1 VAIPTLLI
9 VQTISLPARAYPRR
23 LALIAGAIVFT
34 ALNLRTAIA
43 SVPPLLDEIRESVPL
58 SATAAGVLT
67 TAPVICMAVGSP
79 IAPPLARRIGT
90 EAACTVLAL
99 TVAAGVLIRLIDGI
113 IPLFLGTIVAGL
125 GIALGNV
132 LVPSLIKRDF
142 PDRVG
147 PMTGGYTM
155 AISASGA
162 IAAALTV
169 PFENAIGRG
178 WQAALAVWALPAIAA
193 ALIWVPWISLRGAAT
208 GAMRPPS
215 LWRNRLAWQV
225 TVYMG
230 LQSLLFYSALS
241 WLPTLLR
248 EQGID
253 REAAGALLS
262 VMLLAGVPTCLLVPV
277 FAVRGRDQRPA
288 VVAMLALAAAGL
300 IGLMAAPDAA
310 PALWAT
316 LLGFSQGG
324 LLALAFLFFSL
335 RTTDQAQAAELSAM
349 AQSVGYLVA
358 AAGPFVVG
366 LLRDA
371 SGGWTAPIVFLL
383 IVLVPLLVAGLA
395 AGRRQII

>member
-1 VAIPTLLI
+1 M
-9 VQTISLPARAYPRR
+9 PARAYPRR
-23 LALIAGAIVFT
+23 LGLIAGAIVLT

-67 TAPVICMAVGSP
+67 TTPVICMAVGSP

-90 EAACTVLAL
+90 EAAITVLGM
-99 TVAAGVLIRLIDGI
+99 TVAAGILVRLIDGVV
-113 IPLFLGTIVAGL
+113 PLFAGTIIAGL

-142 PDRVG
+142 PHRVG

-155 AISASGA
+155 AISAGGA

-169 PFENAIGRG
+169 PVEDAIGRG
-178 WQAALAVWALPAIAA
+178 WQWGLAVWALPALAA
-193 ALIWVPWISLRGAAT
+193 ALIWVPWISRHGVADSIGRA
-208 GAMRPPS
+208 S

-253 REAAGALLS
+253 REAAGVLLS

-277 FAVRGRDQRPA
+277 LAVRGRDQRPA
-288 VVAMLALAAAGL
+288 VAAMLGLAALGLAGL
-300 IGLMAAPDAA
+300 MLAPDSV

-324 LLALAFLFFSL
+324 QLALAFLFFSL
-335 RTTDQAQAAELSAM
+335 RTPDQAHAAELSAM

-358 AAGPFVVG
+358 AAGPLVVG
-366 LLRDA
+366 VLRDA

-383 IVLVPLLVAGLA
+383 VTLVPLLVAGFA
-395 AGRRQII
+395 AGRSQIV

>member
-1 VAIPTLLI
+1 MTSTTA
-9 VQTISLPARAYPRR
+9 SAPR
-23 LALIAGAIVFT
+23 LGLIAGAIIFT

-43 SVPPLLDEIRESVPL
+43 SVPPVLDEIRATVPL

-67 TAPVICMAVGSP
+67 TVPVVCMAVGSP
-79 IAPPLARRIGT
+79 LGPPLARRVGT
-90 EAACTVLAL
+90 EAAITTLAL
-99 TVAAGVLIRLIDGI
+99 TVAAGILLRLIDGVV
-113 IPLFLGTIVAGL
+113 PLFAGTIVAGL

-169 PFENAIGRG
+169 PAEDAIGRG
-178 WQAALAVWALPAIAA
+178 WQWGLVVWAIPAVAA
-193 ALIWVPWISLRGAAT
+193 ALIWVPWISRRGAGAT
-208 GAMRPPS
+208 ASAVKS
-215 LWRNRLAWQV
+215 LWRNAIAWQV

-248 EQGID
+248 DHGID
-253 REAAGALLS
+253 RGAAGALLS
-262 VMLLAGVPTCLLVPV
+262 VMLLAGIPTCLVVPV
-277 FAVRGRDQRPA
+277 FAARGRDQRPA
-288 VVAMLALAAAGL
+288 VVAMLALAAAGFGGLL
-300 IGLMAAPDAA
+300 IAPDAA
-310 PALWAT
+310 PAVWAT

-335 RTTDQAQAAELSAM
+335 RTPDQEHAAELSAM

-358 AAGPFVVG
+358 AAGPLIVG
-366 LLRDA
+366 VLRDA
-371 SGGWTAPIVFLL
+371 TGGWTAPLLFL
-383 IVLVPLLVAGLA
+383 IAVIFPLLAAGLA
-395 AGRRQII
+395 AGRSQIV

>member
-1 VAIPTLLI
+1 M
-9 VQTISLPARAYPRR
+9 PARAYPRR
-23 LALIAGAIVFT
+23 LGLIAGAIVLT

-67 TAPVICMAVGSP
+67 TTPVICMAVGSP
-79 IAPPLARRIGT
+79 MAPPLARRIGD
-90 EAACTVLAL
+90 EAAITTLAL
-99 TVAAGVLIRLIDGI
+99 TVAAGILVRLIDGVV
-113 IPLFLGTIVAGL
+113 PLFAGTIIAGL

-142 PDRVG
+142 PHRVG

-155 AISASGA
+155 AISAGGA

-169 PFENAIGRG
+169 PVEDAIGRG
-178 WQAALAVWALPAIAA
+178 WQWGLAVWALPALAA
-193 ALIWVPWISLRGAAT
+193 ALIWVPWISRHGAAT
-208 GAMRPPS
+208 GAAPPPS

-253 REAAGALLS
+253 RETAGALLS

-288 VVAMLALAAAGL
+288 VAAMLGLAALGL
-300 IGLMAAPDAA
+300 VGLMLAPDTV

-335 RTTDQAQAAELSAM
+335 RTPDQAHAAELSAM

-358 AAGPFVVG
+358 AAGPLMVG
-366 LLRDA
+366 VLRDA
-371 SGGWTAPIVFLL
+371 SGDWTAPMVFLL
-383 IVLVPLLVAGLA
+383 VTLIPLLAAGLA
-395 AGRRQII
+395 AGRSQIV

>member
-1 VAIPTLLI
+1 VNSSDYL
-9 VQTISLPARAYPRR
+9 SLRTQAYPRQ
-23 LALIAGAIVFT
+23 LGLLAGAIIFT

-43 SVPPLLDEIRESVPL
+43 SVPPLLGEIRDDVPL

-67 TAPVICMAVGSP
+67 TMPVICMAIGSP

-90 EAACTVLAL
+90 EAAITAL
-99 TVAAGVLIRLIDGI
+99 SFTVAAGILLRLIDGVV
-113 IPLFLGTIVAGL
+113 PLFAGTIVAGL

-142 PDRVG
+142 PHRVG

-155 AISASGA
+155 AISTSGA
-162 IAAALTV
+162 IAAALTI
-169 PFENAIGRG
+169 PFEDAIGRG
-178 WQAALAVWALPAIAA
+178 WQWGLVVWAIPAVAA
-193 ALIWVPWISLRGAAT
+193 GLIWIPWISRHDPASVAAI
-208 GAMRPPS
+208 PQS

-248 EQGID
+248 DHGID

-277 FAVRGRDQRPA
+277 FAVRGRNQQPA
-288 VVAMLALAAAGL
+288 VAAMVALAALGLAGL
-300 IGLMAAPDAA
+300 LAAPEAA
-310 PALWAT
+310 PALWAV
-316 LLGFSQGG
+316 LLGCSQGG

-335 RTTDQAQAAELSAM
+335 RTPDQAHAAELSAM
-349 AQSVGYLVA
+349 AQSVGYLLA
-358 AAGPFVVG
+358 AAGPLIVG
-366 LLRDA
+366 VLRDTT
-371 SGGWTAPIVFLL
+371 GGWTAPLVFLVV
-383 IVLVPLLVAGLA
+383 VLVPLLA
-395 AGRRQII
+395 AGFAAARSQIV

>member
-1 VAIPTLLI
+1 VR
-9 VQTISLPARAYPRR
+9 ARAYPRH
-23 LALIAGAIVFT
+23 LALLAGAILFT

-43 SVPPLLDEIRESVPL
+43 SVPPLLGEIRDSVPL

-67 TAPVICMAVGSP
+67 TLPVICMAVGSP
-79 IAPPLARRIGT
+79 LAPPLARRIGT
-90 EAACTVLAL
+90 EAAITTLSL
-99 TVAAGVLIRLIDGI
+99 TVAAGILLRLVDGI
-113 IPLFLGTIVAGL
+113 VPLFAGTIVAGL

-142 PDRVG
+142 PHRVG

-155 AISASGA
+155 AISTSGA

-169 PFENAIGRG
+169 PAEDAIGRG
-178 WQAALAVWALPAIAA
+178 WQWGLVVWAIPAVAA
-193 ALIWVPWISLRGAAT
+193 ALIWIPWITRHDT
-208 GAMRPPS
+208 VPRPDIAS
-215 LWRNRLAWQV
+215 LWRSRLAWQV
-225 TVYMG
+225 TIYMG

-248 EQGID
+248 DEGID

-288 VVAMLALAAAGL
+288 VAAMLALAVLGL
-300 IGLMAAPDAA
+300 TGLLTAPNAV
-310 PALWAT
+310 PALWAA

-324 LLALAFLFFSL
+324 LLALAFLFFAL
-335 RTTDQAQAAELSAM
+335 RTPDQQHAAELSAM

-358 AAGPFVVG
+358 AAGPLIVG
-366 LLRDA
+366 VLRDVTD
-371 SGGWTAPIVFLL
+371 GWTAPLVFLL
-383 IVLVPLLVAGLA
+383 VVLVPLLAAGFA
-395 AGRRQII
+395 AGRSQMV

>member
-1 VAIPTLLI
+1 MA
-9 VQTISLPARAYPRR
+9 A
-23 LALIAGAIVFT
+23 AIVFT

-43 SVPPLLDEIRESVPL
+43 SVPPLLDEIRAGVPL
-58 SATAAGVLT
+58 STTAAGVLT
-67 TAPVICMAVGSP
+67 TVPVICMAVGSP
-79 IAPPLARRIGT
+79 IGPPLARRIGT
-90 EAACTVLAL
+90 EAAIVTLGL
-99 TVAAGVLIRLIDGI
+99 TVAAGILIRLIDGVV
-113 IPLFLGTIVAGL
+113 PLFAGTIVAGL

-169 PFENAIGRG
+169 PAEDAIGRG
-178 WQAALAVWALPAIAA
+178 WQWGLVVWAIPAVAA
-193 ALIWVPWISLRGAAT
+193 ALIWVPWITRHDTVA
-208 GAMRPPS
+208 RPDLAS
-215 LWRNRLAWQV
+215 LWRSRLAWQV
-225 TVYMG
+225 TIYMG

-248 EQGID
+248 DEGID
-253 REAAGALLS
+253 RQTAGELLS
-262 VMLLAGVPTCLLVPV
+262 VMLLAGVPTCLLVPI

-288 VVAMLALAAAGL
+288 VAAMLALAALALTGL
-300 IGLMAAPDAA
+300 LVAPDAA

-324 LLALAFLFFSL
+324 LLALSFLFFSL
-335 RTTDQAQAAELSAM
+335 RTPDQEHAAELSAM

-358 AAGPFVVG
+358 AAGPLIVG
-366 LLRDA
+366 VLRDVT
-371 SGGWTAPIVFLL
+371 GGWNAPIVFLL
-383 IVLVPLLVAGLA
+383 VVLVPLLAAGFA
-395 AGRRQII
+395 AGRSQIV

>member
-1 VAIPTLLI
+1 LR
-9 VQTISLPARAYPRR
+9 ARAYPRQVG
-23 LALIAGAIVFT
+23 LIAGAIIFT

-43 SVPPLLDEIRESVPL
+43 SVPPLLDEIRATVPL

-79 IAPPLARRIGT
+79 LAPPLARRIGT
-90 EAACTVLAL
+90 EAAITTLGL
-99 TVAAGVLIRLIDGI
+99 TVAAGILLRLIDGVV
-113 IPLFLGTIVAGL
+113 PLFAGTIVAGL

-169 PFENAIGRG
+169 PVEDAIGRG
-178 WQAALAVWALPAIAA
+178 WQWALAVWAIPAIVA
-193 ALIWVPWISLRGAAT
+193 ALIWVPWIGRHGAAA
-208 GAMRPPS
+208 GASAVPS
-215 LWRNRLAWQV
+215 LWRNRIAWQV
-225 TVYMG
+225 TVFMG

-248 EQGID
+248 DHGID

-277 FAVRGRDQRPA
+277 FAARGRDQRPA
-288 VVAMLALAAAGL
+288 VVAVLAPAALGFAGL
-300 IGLMAAPDAA
+300 LIAPDAA

-335 RTTDQAQAAELSAM
+335 RTPDQAHAAELSAM

-358 AAGPFVVG
+358 AAGPLLVG
-366 LLRDA
+366 VLRDA
-371 SGGWTAPIVFLL
+371 TGGWTAPLLFL
-383 IVLVPLLVAGLA
+383 IVMIFPLLAAGLA
-395 AGRRQII
+395 AGRNQIV

>member
-1 VAIPTLLI
+1 M
-9 VQTISLPARAYPRR
+9 PARAYPRR
-23 LALIAGAIVFT
+23 TGLIAGAIVFT

-43 SVPPLLDEIRESVPL
+43 SVPPLLDEIRASVPL

-79 IAPPLARRIGT
+79 IGPPLARRIGT
-90 EAACTVLAL
+90 EAAITTLGL
-99 TVAAGVLIRLIDGI
+99 TVAAGILIRLIHGI
-113 IPLFLGTIVAGL
+113 VPLFLGTIVAGL

-169 PFENAIGRG
+169 PFEDAIGRG
-178 WQAALAVWALPAIAA
+178 WQWGLAVWALPAIAA
-193 ALIWVPWISLRGAAT
+193 ALIWVPWISLHGAAT
-208 GAMRPPS
+208 GAAPPAS

-248 EQGID
+248 EHGID

-262 VMLLAGVPTCLLVPV
+262 VMLLAGVPTCLIVPI

-288 VVAMLALAAAGL
+288 VAAMLVLAALGFLGL
-300 IGLMAAPDAA
+300 LVAPDAA

-324 LLALAFLFFSL
+324 LLALSFLFFSL
-335 RTTDQAQAAELSAM
+335 RTTDQAQAAQLSAM
-349 AQSVGYLVA
+349 AQTVGYLVA
-358 AAGPFVVG
+358 AAGPLAVG
-366 LLRDA
+366 VLRDA
-371 SGGWTAPIVFLL
+371 TGGWTAPLVFLL
-383 IVLVPLLVAGLA
+383 AVLVPLLVAGMA
-395 AGRRQII
+395 AGRSQIV

>member
-1 VAIPTLLI
+1 M
-9 VQTISLPARAYPRR
+9 
-23 LALIAGAIVFT
+23 FT

-43 SVPPLLDEIRESVPL
+43 SVPPVLGEIRDSVPL

-67 TAPVICMAVGSP
+67 TTPVICMAVGSP
-79 IAPPLARRIGT
+79 LGPPLARRIGT
-90 EAACTVLAL
+90 EAAITTLSL
-99 TVAAGVLIRLIDGI
+99 TVAAGIALRLIDGVV
-113 IPLFLGTIVAGL
+113 PLFAGTIVAGL

-142 PDRVG
+142 PHRVG
-147 PMTGGYTM
+147 AMTGGYTM
-155 AISASGA
+155 AISTSGA

-169 PFENAIGRG
+169 PAEDAIGRG
-178 WQAALAVWALPAIAA
+178 WQWGLVVWAVPAVAA
-193 ALIWVPWISLRGAAT
+193 ALIWVPWIARHAPVA
-208 GAMRPPS
+208 RPDISS

-248 EQGID
+248 DEGID
-253 REAAGALLS
+253 RETAGALLS

-288 VVAMLALAAAGL
+288 VAAMVGLAALGL
-300 IGLMAAPDAA
+300 TGLLLAPDAV
-310 PALWAT
+310 PAAWAA

-335 RTTDQAQAAELSAM
+335 RTPDQGHAAELSAM

-358 AAGPFVVG
+358 AAGPLIVG
-366 LLRDA
+366 ILRDTT
-371 SGGWTAPIVFLL
+371 GDWVAPIVFLL
-383 IVLVPLLVAGLA
+383 VILIPLLFAGFA
-395 AGRRQII
+395 AGRSQIL

>member
-1 VAIPTLLI
+1 MA
-9 VQTISLPARAYPRR
+9 A
-23 LALIAGAIVFT
+23 AIVFT

-43 SVPPLLDEIRESVPL
+43 SVPPLLDEIRDSVPL

-67 TAPVICMAVGSP
+67 TVPVICMAVGSP

-90 EAACTVLAL
+90 EAAITTLAL
-99 TVAAGVLIRLIDGI
+99 TVAAGILIRLVDGVV
-113 IPLFLGTIVAGL
+113 PLFLGTIVAGL

-155 AISASGA
+155 AISTSGA

-169 PFENAIGRG
+169 PIEDAIGRG
-178 WQAALAVWALPAIAA
+178 WQWGLAVWALPAIAA
-193 ALIWVPWISLRGAAT
+193 ALIWVPWISRDGVAGAI
-208 GAMRPPS
+208 GRVS

-225 TVYMG
+225 TAFMG

-288 VVAMLALAAAGL
+288 VVAMLALAALGL
-300 IGLMAAPDAA
+300 VGLMVAPDAV

-335 RTTDQAQAAELSAM
+335 RTPDQAHAAELSAM

-358 AAGPFVVG
+358 AAGPLLVG
-366 LLRDA
+366 VLRDT
-371 SGGWTAPIVFLL
+371 SGDWTAPIVFLL
-383 IVLVPLLVAGLA
+383 VMLVPLLVAGMA
-395 AGRRQII
+395 AGRSQIV

>member
-1 VAIPTLLI
+1 M
-9 VQTISLPARAYPRR
+9 
-23 LALIAGAIVFT
+23 FT

-43 SVPPLLDEIRESVPL
+43 SVPPLLGEIRDSVPL

-67 TAPVICMAVGSP
+67 TLPVICMAIGSP
-79 IAPPLARRIGT
+79 LAPPLARRIGT
-90 EAACTVLAL
+90 DAAITALAL
-99 TVAAGVLIRLIDGI
+99 TVAAGILVRLIDGVV
-113 IPLFLGTIVAGL
+113 PLFAGTIVAGL

-142 PDRVG
+142 PNRVG

-162 IAAALTV
+162 IAAALTI
-169 PFENAIGRG
+169 PFEDAIGRG
-178 WQAALAVWALPAIAA
+178 WQWGLAVWAIPAFAA
-193 ALIWVPWISLRGAAT
+193 ALIWVPWISRHDAAT
-208 GAMRPPS
+208 GAALPQS
-215 LWRNRLAWQV
+215 LWRNPLAWQV

-248 EQGID
+248 DEGID
-253 REAAGALLS
+253 RQAAGALLS

-277 FAVRGRDQRPA
+277 LAVRGRDQRPA
-288 VVAMLALAAAGL
+288 VAAMVALAA
-300 IGLMAAPDAA
+300 IGLVGLLVAPDAV

-335 RTTDQAQAAELSAM
+335 RTPDQAHAAELSAM
-349 AQSVGYLVA
+349 AQGVGYLVA
-358 AAGPFVVG
+358 AGGPLIVG
-366 LLRDA
+366 VLRDTT
-371 SGGWTAPIVFLL
+371 GGWTAPIIFLL
-383 IVLVPLLVAGLA
+383 VVLVPLLAAGFA
-395 AGRRQII
+395 AGRSQIV

>member
-1 VAIPTLLI
+1 MA
-9 VQTISLPARAYPRR
+9 A
-23 LALIAGAIVFT
+23 AIVFT

-43 SVPPLLDEIRESVPL
+43 SVPPLLDEIRAGVPL

-79 IAPPLARRIGT
+79 IGPPLARRIGT
-90 EAACTVLAL
+90 EAAIATLGL
-99 TVAAGVLIRLIDGI
+99 TVAAGILIRLIDGVV
-113 IPLFLGTIVAGL
+113 PLFAGTIVAGL

-162 IAAALTV
+162 IAAAFTV
-169 PFENAIGRG
+169 PFEDAIGRG
-178 WQAALAVWALPAIAA
+178 WQWGLAVWAVPAIVA
-193 ALIWVPWISLRGAAT
+193 ALIWVPWISRHDGAVSEAL
-208 GAMRPPS
+208 PQS

-248 EQGID
+248 EHGID

-262 VMLLAGVPTCLLVPV
+262 VMLLAGVPTCLIVPI

-288 VVAMLALAAAGL
+288 VAAMLMLAAAGL
-300 IGLMAAPDAA
+300 VGLMVAPDAA

-335 RTTDQAQAAELSAM
+335 RTPDQEHAAELSAM
-349 AQSVGYLVA
+349 AQS
-358 AAGPFVVG
+358 
-366 LLRDA
+366 
-371 SGGWTAPIVFLL
+371 
-383 IVLVPLLVAGLA
+383 
-395 AGRRQII
+395 

>member
-1 VAIPTLLI
+1 M
-9 VQTISLPARAYPRR
+9 PARAYPRQ
-23 LALIAGAIVFT
+23 LALLAGAILFT

-43 SVPPLLDEIRESVPL
+43 SVPPLLGEIRDSVPL
-58 SATAAGVLT
+58 SATTAGILT
-67 TAPVICMAVGSP
+67 TLPVICMAVGSP

-90 EAACTVLAL
+90 EAAITILSL
-99 TVAAGVLIRLIDGI
+99 TVAAGILLRLIDGVV
-113 IPLFLGTIVAGL
+113 PLFAGTIVAGL

-142 PDRVG
+142 PHQVG

-162 IAAALTV
+162 IAAAFTI
-169 PFENAIGRG
+169 PFEDAIGRG
-178 WQAALAVWALPAIAA
+178 WQWGLAVWAFPAIAA
-193 ALIWVPWISLRGAAT
+193 ALIWVPWISRHDAVG
-208 GAMRPPS
+208 RPDLSS

-225 TVYMG
+225 TIYMG

-248 EQGID
+248 EQGLE
-253 REAAGALLS
+253 RGAAGALLS

-277 FAVRGRDQRPA
+277 LAVRGRNQQPA
-288 VVAMLALAAAGL
+288 VAAMLVLASLGL
-300 IGLMAAPDAA
+300 LGLLIAPDSV
-310 PALWAT
+310 PALWAV

-335 RTTDQAQAAELSAM
+335 RTPDQAHAAELSAM

-358 AAGPFVVG
+358 AAGPLIVG
-366 LLRDA
+366 VLRDA
-371 SGGWTAPIVFLL
+371 TGGWTAPLVFLL
-383 IVLVPLLVAGLA
+383 VVLIPLLA
-395 AGRRQII
+395 AGFAAGRSQIV

>member
-1 VAIPTLLI
+1 LRT
-9 VQTISLPARAYPRR
+9 QAYPRQ
-23 LALIAGAIVFT
+23 LGLIAGAIVFT

-43 SVPPLLDEIRESVPL
+43 SVPPLLGEIRDSVPL

-67 TAPVICMAVGSP
+67 TLPVICMAVGSP

-90 EAACTVLAL
+90 EAAITALGL
-99 TVAAGVLIRLIDGI
+99 TVAAGILLRLIDGVV
-113 IPLFLGTIVAGL
+113 PLFAGTIVAGL

-142 PDRVG
+142 PHRVG

-162 IAAALTV
+162 IAAAFTI
-169 PFENAIGRG
+169 PFEDAIGRG
-178 WQAALAVWALPAIAA
+178 WQWGLAVWAVPAIVA
-193 ALIWVPWISLRGAAT
+193 ALIWIPWISHHDAVA
-208 GAMRPPS
+208 RPDLSS
-215 LWRNRLAWQV
+215 LWRSRLAWQV

-248 EQGID
+248 EHGID

-262 VMLLAGVPTCLLVPV
+262 LMLLAGVPTCLLVPV
-277 FAVRGRDQRPA
+277 LAVRGRDQRPA
-288 VVAMLALAAAGL
+288 VAAMLALAASGL
-300 IGLMAAPDAA
+300 LGLLIAPEAV
-310 PALWAT
+310 PALWAV

-335 RTTDQAQAAELSAM
+335 RTPDQAHAAELSAM

-358 AAGPFVVG
+358 AAGPLLVG
-366 LLRDA
+366 VLRDA
-371 SGGWTAPIVFLL
+371 TGDWTAPIVFLL
-383 IVLVPLLVAGLA
+383 VMLVPLLVAGFA
-395 AGRRQII
+395 AGRSQIV

>member
-1 VAIPTLLI
+1 MSPTEVAQARPPHLTLL
-9 VQTISLPARAYPRR
+9 
-23 LALIAGAIVFT
+23 AGAIVFT
-34 ALNLRTAIA
+34 ALNLRTAVA
-43 SVPPLLDEIRESVPL
+43 SVPPLLDEMRADVPL
-58 SATAAGVLT
+58 STTAAGALT
-67 TAPVICMAVGSP
+67 TLPVICMASGASV
-79 IAPPLARRIGT
+79 APRVARRIGT
-90 EAACTVLAL
+90 EAA
-99 TVAAGVLIRLIDGI
+99 VAALGLTMVAGMLIRLVPGI
-113 IPLFLGTIVAGL
+113 VPLFVGTTVAGL

-142 PDRVG
+142 HERQVG

-169 PFENAIGRG
+169 PVEDAIGRG
-178 WQAALAVWALPAIAA
+178 WQWGLVVWAIPAIVA
-193 ALIWVPWISLRGAAT
+193 ALIWIPWISRHDGAA
-208 GAMRPPS
+208 GANAAPS

-248 EQGID
+248 EGGID

-277 FAVRGRDQRPA
+277 VAARARDQRPA
-288 VVAMLALAAAGL
+288 VAAMLALAAIGLAGL
-300 IGLMAAPDAA
+300 LTAPDAV

-324 LLALAFLFFSL
+324 LLALAFLFFSM
-335 RTTDQAQAAELSAM
+335 RTPDQAHAAELSAM

-358 AAGPFVVG
+358 AAGPLIVG
-366 LLRDA
+366 VLRDA
-371 SGGWTAPIVFLL
+371 TGGWTAPIVFLL
-383 IVLVPLLVAGLA
+383 VVLFPLLA
-395 AGRRQII
+395 AGFAASRSQKV

>member
-1 VAIPTLLI
+1 
-9 VQTISLPARAYPRR
+9 LPARAYPRHV
-23 LALIAGAIVFT
+23 ALIAGAIVFT

-43 SVPPLLDEIRESVPL
+43 SVPPLLGEIRDSVPL

-90 EAACTVLAL
+90 EAAITALGL
-99 TVAAGVLIRLIDGI
+99 TVAAGILLRLIDGVV
-113 IPLFLGTIVAGL
+113 PLFAGTIVAGL

-142 PDRVG
+142 PHRVG

-162 IAAALTV
+162 IAAALTIPV
-169 PFENAIGRG
+169 EDAIGRG
-178 WQAALAVWALPAIAA
+178 WQWGLAVWAVPAVVA
-193 ALIWVPWISLRGAAT
+193 ALIWVPWISRHDIATSPGAL
-208 GAMRPPS
+208 PS

-225 TVYMG
+225 TAFMG

-248 EQGID
+248 DDGID

-277 FAVRGRDQRPA
+277 FAARGRDQRPA
-288 VVAMLALAAAGL
+288 VATMLALAAMGLAGL
-300 IGLMAAPDAA
+300 LLAPDAV

-335 RTTDQAQAAELSAM
+335 RTPDSAHAAEMSAM
-349 AQSVGYLVA
+349 AQTVGYLVA
-358 AAGPFVVG
+358 AAGPLIVG
-366 LLRDA
+366 VLRDA
-371 SGGWTAPIVFLL
+371 TGGWTAPIVFLL
-383 IVLVPLLVAGLA
+383 VVLLPLFAAGFA
-395 AGRRQII
+395 AGRSQIV

>member
-1 VAIPTLLI
+1 LVR
-9 VQTISLPARAYPRR
+9 ARAYPQR
-23 LALIAGAIVFT
+23 LGLIASAIVFT

-43 SVPPLLDEIRESVPL
+43 SVPPVLDEIRATVPL

-67 TAPVICMAVGSP
+67 TAPVVCMAVGSP
-79 IAPPLARRIGT
+79 LAPPLARRIGS
-90 EAACTVLAL
+90 EAAITMLAL
-99 TVAAGVLIRLIDGI
+99 TVAAGILLRLIDGVV
-113 IPLFLGTIVAGL
+113 PLFAGTIVAGL

-169 PFENAIGRG
+169 PAEDAIGRG
-178 WQAALAVWALPAIAA
+178 WQWGLAVWALPAVAA
-193 ALIWVPWISLRGAAT
+193 ALIWVPWISRHGA
-208 GAMRPPS
+208 GASAPAVKS
-215 LWRNRLAWQV
+215 LWRNRIAWQV

-248 EQGID
+248 DHGID
-253 REAAGALLS
+253 RGAAGALLS

-277 FAVRGRDQRPA
+277 FAARGQDQRPA
-288 VVAMLALAAAGL
+288 VVAMLALAAAGFAGLL
-300 IGLMAAPDAA
+300 IAPDAA

-335 RTTDQAQAAELSAM
+335 RTPDQAHAAELSAM

-358 AAGPFVVG
+358 AAGPLVVG
-366 LLRDA
+366 VLRDTT
-371 SGGWTAPIVFLL
+371 GGWTAPLLFL
-383 IVLVPLLVAGLA
+383 IAVLFPLLAAGLA
-395 AGRRQII
+395 AGRSQIV